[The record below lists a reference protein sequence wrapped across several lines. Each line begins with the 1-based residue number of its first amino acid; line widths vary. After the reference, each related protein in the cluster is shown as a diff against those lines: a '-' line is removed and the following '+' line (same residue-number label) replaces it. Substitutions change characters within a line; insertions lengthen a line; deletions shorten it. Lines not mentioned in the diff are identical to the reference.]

1 MSNTTLTIDQ
11 LCLSH
16 LNVRTYSPDAEE
28 TSGLQASILA
38 DGLLNPIAVHPMKG
52 SKTKWGAVAGG
63 RRYRAIKALIKNG
76 DLPADY
82 RVKVTILEGLSDA
95 ELIEQSITENL
106 IRRDLREHELWAG
119 VARAASR
126 GHGVEQIAKGIGQP
140 DVAKVNR
147 WLRLGRLA
155 KPIFEA
161 FRAGEMSAGQ
171 ASAFAATEDQPLQLV
186 TFERLSP
193 INPTHPTP
201 AEIRKAMKVGDARA
215 QRELAFVGVD
225 TYRNAGG
232 RFEMDLFADAAEE
245 RGRVVDEGTL
255 QQLVDD
261 KLAIVRAEVR
271 TAVARPDLRFIPD
284 QPKDQWDNVD
294 HQLLAKGKPRAG
306 GGLELPEGDIVAHVA
321 IDAEGAPVISYWWAS
336 RSAKFGSEKPAAAA
350 AIVPAT
356 PAPAAGESAFAGH
369 QRAAAEEQDDG
380 LSKDSTFAL
389 SAVRK
394 VILRAAMI
402 DDAKQGGTVGLDYL
416 IWAQARALLQTG
428 YRRDKL
434 GMRIISGDALTGVS
448 HDALAL
454 ARDHV
459 ADAPAGRIAAHTVLT
474 ITQQD
479 FFTEDDLEAAFLAYS
494 DASAEMKSLT
504 AAVVAGVALER
515 SLETA
520 EHRCAIH
527 NAVALEAGITQEG
540 LIRDYWTPTGDM
552 LDMFSKKHRLAIAEP
567 FVDVPTVAAWAK
579 AKSADLTTGVLAV
592 LTRAGG
598 RGLAWV
604 HPLLRFVSAGPT
616 QRADDREAAE

>member
-1 MSNTTLTIDQ
+1 MPNTTLTIGQ

-28 TSGLQASILA
+28 TTALQASILA

-63 RRYRAIKALIKNG
+63 RRYRAIKALVKNG

-82 RVKVTILEGLSDA
+82 GVKVTILEGLSDA

-106 IRRDLREHELWAG
+106 MRRDLRDHELWAG

-126 GHGVEQIAKGIGQP
+126 GHGVEQIARGIGQS
-140 DVAKVNR
+140 DVAMVNR

-161 FRAGEMSAGQ
+161 FRAGDLSSGQ
-171 ASAFAATEDQPLQLV
+171 ASAFAATEDQQLQLV
-186 TFERLSP
+186 TFERLAP

-232 RFEMDLFADAAEE
+232 RFDMDLFADAAEE

-261 KLAIVRAEVR
+261 KLALVRAEVR
-271 TAVARPDLRFIPD
+271 ATVARPDLRFIPD

-306 GGLELPEGDIVAHVA
+306 GGLDLPEGDIVAHIA
-321 IDAEGAPVISYWWAS
+321 IDADGTPVISYWWAS
-336 RSAKFGSEKPAAAA
+336 RSAKFGSEKPTSATAS
-350 AIVPAT
+350 VPAT
-356 PAPAAGESAFAGH
+356 PAPPAGEGAFAGH
-369 QRAAAEEQDDG
+369 HRAAVAEQDDG
-380 LSKDSTFAL
+380 LSKDGAFAL

-394 VILRAAMI
+394 VIMRAAMI
-402 DDAKQGGTVGLDYL
+402 DDAKEGGTVGLDYL
-416 IWAQARALLQTG
+416 VWAQARALLNTG

-434 GMRIISGDALTGVS
+434 GMRIISGDGLTGVS
-448 HDALAL
+448 HDALGL
-454 ARDHV
+454 ARDHI
-459 ADAPAGRIAAHTVLT
+459 AETPAGRIASHTVLT

-479 FFTEDDLEAAFLAYS
+479 FFTEDNPEVAFLIYRQ
-494 DASAEMKSLT
+494 ASAAMKSLT
-504 AAVVAGVALER
+504 AAIVAGVALER

-520 EHRCAIH
+520 EHRCAVH
-527 NAVALEAGITQEG
+527 NAVAQEAGIEQEAR
-540 LIRDYWTPTGDM
+540 IRDYWTPTGDM

-567 FVDVPTVAAWAK
+567 FVDAPTIAGWAK
-579 AKSADLTTGVLAV
+579 AKSADLTTAVLAV

-598 RGLAWV
+598 RGLAWA
-604 HPLLRFVSAGPT
+604 HPLLRFATSFP
-616 QRADDREAAE
+616 RAQKGER